1 MSQKDTL
8 LSFSTKSELMQTLES
23 LQNEL
28 SATRVKCE
36 EMEQAKADT
45 EDQVIV
51 ESSLTE
57 ILFLT
62 LPKKVK

>member
-1 MSQKDTL
+1 
-8 LSFSTKSELMQTLES
+8 MQTLES

-45 EDQVIV
+45 EDQVCIEEFCLGNSFV
-51 ESSLTE
+51 
-57 ILFLT
+57 T
-62 LPKKVK
+62 LVKKVKKYRS